1 MIRSFRDSVT
11 EDIFNGISSNKS
23 RKIPDDIQNIA
34 VRKMDQLNAAFDIN
48 DMRIPP
54 GNHLEKLKGNLRE
67 YFSVRVND
75 KYRIIFQWNNGDAFN
90 VSIIDYH

>member
-1 MIRSFRDSVT
+1 LIRSFRDSVT